1 MQHFINHGYGWT
13 CRHCST
19 QTDARVV
26 DADARAAAQTLP
38 RFFTEG
44 EAEERDPKLSAPA
57 LARWRDDS
65 RQALFCPHCGV
76 EEALKAPK
84 TDDDKAS

>member
-13 CRHCST
+13 CNHCCT
-19 QTDARVV
+19 QTDATTTAPPV
-26 DADARAAAQTLP
+26 ARTLP

-44 EAEERDPKLSAPA
+44 EAEERDPTLSAPA

-65 RQALFCPHCGV
+65 HQTLFCPRCGA
-76 EEALKAPK
+76 EEGMRAEG
-84 TDDDKAS
+84 